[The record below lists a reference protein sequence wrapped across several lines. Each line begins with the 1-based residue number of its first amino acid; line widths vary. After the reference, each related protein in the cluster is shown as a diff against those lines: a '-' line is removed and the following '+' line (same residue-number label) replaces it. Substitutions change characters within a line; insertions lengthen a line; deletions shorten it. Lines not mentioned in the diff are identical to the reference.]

1 MGRYIKLGSEILQ
14 LEQQYADSDIE
25 KKRILE
31 EDAQKLRNAIE
42 RWKKQFL
49 IVAPVAGHISL
60 SKIWHSKQTVS
71 AGEEILAIVPDMDRS
86 VINSLIIGR
95 ASVSVSYSGKLKVGL
110 PVIIRLD
117 GFPVQEYGTVT
128 ATVSGI
134 SPIPQNEV
142 YLIDVGISDSLVSS
156 YQRKIPFRQEMTG
169 SMKIITEN
177 KRMIDRILGT
187 LRELVHNAPS
197 PN

>member
-1 MGRYIKLGSEILQ
+1 V
-14 LEQQYADSDIE
+14 
-25 KKRILE
+25 
-31 EDAQKLRNAIE
+31 AI
-42 RWKKQFL
+42 
-49 IVAPVAGHISL
+49 
-60 SKIWHSKQTVS
+60 
-71 AGEEILAIVPDMDRS
+71 
-86 VINSLIIGR
+86 
-95 ASVSVSYSGKLKVGL
+95 KVGL

-134 SPIPQNEV
+134 SPIPQNEA

-169 SMKIITEN
+169 NMKIITEN
-177 KRMIDRILGT
+177 KRMIDQILGT

>member
-134 SPIPQNEV
+134 SPIPQNEA